1 MDRFAVIGL
10 GRFGSRLAQN
20 LAAAGAEVIAIDHT
34 RQIVEE
40 LRDKVTLAIALDA
53 TDEQALRLQ
62 GIDQVDC
69 AVVGI
74 GNNFEANALATV
86 LLRSIGVKR
95 IISRAGNQMQ
105 AQILQR
111 IGADG
116 VVRPED
122 EAADRWSHRLLA
134 PFTIDHIELAEN
146 YAIIQMPTPSAWVGK
161 SLADIDMRRK
171 HQVTLVAIKR
181 LVGAETP
188 TSGTSGLPKGAALG
202 PSDADLMERVVE
214 APLPTSR
221 LRETDI
227 LVIAGF
233 DQDIEKLPK

>member
-10 GRFGSRLAQN
+10 GRFGARLAQN
-20 LAAAGAEVIAIDHT
+20 LAAAGAEVIAIDHS

-86 LLRSIGVKR
+86 LLKSVGVKR

-146 YAIIQMPTPSAWVGK
+146 YAIIQLPTPGAWVGK
-161 SLADIDMRRK
+161 SLADLDMRRK
-171 HQVTLVAIKR
+171 FQVTLVAIKR
-181 LVGAETP
+181 LA
-188 TSGTSGLPKGAALG
+188 SGPKKDGDAPSKAGAAE
-202 PSDADLMERVVE
+202 PEDAGASAERVVE

-221 LRETDI
+221 LRESDI

>member
-20 LAAAGAEVIAIDHT
+20 LAAAGAEVIAIDHS

-134 PFTIDHIELAEN
+134 PFTIDHIELAES
-146 YAIIQMPTPSAWVGK
+146 YAIIQMPTPGAWVGK
-161 SLADIDMRRK
+161 TLAELDMRRK

-181 LVGAETP
+181 LAGAEAPRTGAP
-188 TSGTSGLPKGAALG
+188 GLPAGAAIG
-202 PSDADLMERVVE
+202 PSDQDLLERIVE

-221 LRETDI
+221 LRDTDI

>member
-10 GRFGSRLAQN
+10 GRFGARLAQN
-20 LAAAGAEVIAIDHT
+20 LAAAGAEVIAIDHS

-62 GIDQVDC
+62 GVDQVDC

-74 GNNFEANALATV
+74 GQNFEANALATV
-86 LLRSIGVKR
+86 LLKSIGVTR

-134 PFTIDHIELAEN
+134 PFTVDHIELAEN
-146 YAIIQMPTPSAWVGK
+146 YAIIQLPTPDAWVGK
-161 SLADIDMRRK
+161 TLADIDMRRK
-171 HQVTLVAIKR
+171 NQVTLVAIKR
-181 LVGAETP
+181 L
-188 TSGTSGLPKGAALG
+188 SGKTLPEASESGLTKGTAAG
-202 PSDADLMERVVE
+202 PAGQGLEERVIE
-214 APLPTSR
+214 AQRARASKS
-221 LRETDI
+221 
-227 LVIAGF
+227 A
-233 DQDIEKLPK
+233 

>member
-116 VVRPED
+116 VVRPAD
-122 EAADRWSHRLLA
+122 EADRWSHRLLA

-146 YAIIQMPTPSAWVGK
+146 YAIIQMPTPAAWVGK

-181 LVGAETP
+181 LVGAEAP
-188 TSGTSGLPKGAALG
+188 SSGTSGLPKGAAPG
-202 PSDADLMERVVE
+202 PSDAELMERVVE

-221 LRETDI
+221 LRESDI